1 MINSQ
6 EDMINSHVL
15 IQSRVEEEWAQYRV
29 DMSMETAGTLTEK
42 QLRDNFVRDQYNRI
56 KREVMSDVIV
66 AIPSKR
72 SRSRSPVRQRSKV
85 LLTIA
90 AQKDRC

>member
-15 IQSRVEEEWAQYRV
+15 IQSKVEEEWAQYRV
-29 DMSMETAGTLTEK
+29 HMSMETVGTLTEK
-42 QLRDNFVRDQYNRI
+42 QLRENFIRDQYNRI
-56 KREVMSDVIV
+56 KREVMSDVVV
-66 AIPSKR
+66 AIPSER
-72 SRSRSPVRQRSKV
+72 SRSCSPVRPI
-85 LLTIA
+85 LIIA

>member
-56 KREVMSDVIV
+56 KREVMSDVVV
-66 AIPSKR
+66 AIPSER
-72 SRSRSPVRQRSKV
+72 SRSRSPVRPRSKV